1 MHATSTPV
9 ETLLRT
15 IAELRR
21 AGGGDHRRSADLHRA
36 LAAAVPRSP
45 ADLLATHEAL
55 LFHAAFP
62 TDRVSHR
69 VVERALGTM
78 ATDLRRPAAMTRR
91 RGATAVS
98 PPRSSG
104 VAGATAAGAFS
115 LSLLHWLSA
124 RFPGDVVL
132 AWRDASLGS
141 AFDDLLGLLAARP
154 ERDGLLTRR
163 FSTQGW
169 IDLARAG
176 GRAGSDRP
184 AGRARVR
191 GTAARSSVPTD
202 CDWLM
207 AQCRRLRADGEVIDA
222 LLEHVDMPV
231 RWALTAPG
239 SARTDQRFPPRPLFI
254 GDGTLRRDVDLRAEL
269 DRPLPSTRPLP
280 VRAARRLVDTARA
293 VLAVRGRETDPTT
306 HANPA
311 EVTLLRLDRGVDVAL
326 FGMVPARRLPV
337 ESYFGFMAAR
347 NRVPVAYG
355 GGWVFMGR
363 CEIGVNIFDTFR
375 GGESAFIF
383 SQVLRA
389 YRQHFHVRRFVVDP
403 YQFGQDNPEAIR
415 SGAFWF
421 YDRLGFRSRDEGA
434 RRLADAERARRATDR
449 TYRSRPAILR
459 RLAKAG
465 LELSLVPSDRVA
477 GGNHAPDRATPD
489 VVRVGLAITEL
500 IGRRYRGDRTRA
512 EAAALRLARRVLDIR
527 DLRDL
532 RDMDAWPPGERSAF
546 RELAVLLLAID
557 DVRSWS
563 GAERRALL
571 RLLRRKG
578 ARRERPYALATDRHE
593 RLRTAL
599 LALERRGD
607 ALERERA
614 DLA

>member
-1 MHATSTPV
+1 MHASSTAM

-15 IAELRR
+15 IADVRR
-21 AGGGDHRRSADLHRA
+21 AGDRAQRHRMPDLHRA
-36 LAAAVPRSP
+36 LAAALPRSP
-45 ADLLATHEAL
+45 ADLLAKHDAL

-62 TDRVSHR
+62 TDRASHR
-69 VVERALGTM
+69 VAEQALGAM
-78 ATDLRRPAAMTRR
+78 AGDLRRPAATTARR
-91 RGATAVS
+91 RGATAVR
-98 PPRSSG
+98 PPRGSG
-104 VAGATAAGAFS
+104 LAGATVDGAFS
-115 LSLLHWLSA
+115 LTLLRGLST
-124 RFPGDVVL
+124 RFPGDVAL
-132 AWRDASLGS
+132 AWQDAALGS

-163 FSTQGW
+163 LSTQAW

-176 GRAGSDRP
+176 GRAARDRA
-184 AGRARVR
+184 AGRARGGADV
-191 GTAARSSVPTD
+191 APSIVPTD

-207 AQCRRLRADGEVIDA
+207 AQCGRLRADGDVIDA

-254 GDGTLRRDVDLRAEL
+254 GDGGLRREVDLRAEL
-269 DRPLPSTRPLP
+269 ERPLPAMRPLP
-280 VRAARRLVDTARA
+280 VHAARQVIDTARA

-311 EVTLLRLDRGVDVAL
+311 EVTLMHLDRGVDVAL

-389 YRQHFHVRRFVVDP
+389 YRQHFRVRRFVVDP

-421 YDRLGFRSRDEGA
+421 YDRLGFRSRDAGA
-434 RRLADAERARRATDR
+434 RRLADGERARRAAER
-449 TYRSRPAILR
+449 TWRSTPAVLR
-459 RLAKAG
+459 RLAKSG
-465 LELSLVPSDRVA
+465 LELSLETSDGA
-477 GGNHAPDRATPD
+477 ASGGDDRAPERATPD
-489 VVRVGLAITEL
+489 VVRVGLAITHL
-500 IGRRYRGDRTRA
+500 IGRRFRGDRTRA
-512 EAAALRLARRVLDIR
+512 EAAALRVARRALDIR
-527 DLRDL
+527 DV
-532 RDMDAWPPGERSAF
+532 DAWPADERSTF

-557 DVRSWS
+557 DLSSWS
-563 GAERRALL
+563 AAERRALL

-578 ARRERPYALATDRHE
+578 ARRERPYALATDRHGP
-593 RLRTAL
+593 LRTAL
-599 LALERRGD
+599 LALERQGD
-607 ALERERA
+607 ALERAHA
-614 DLA
+614 DLG